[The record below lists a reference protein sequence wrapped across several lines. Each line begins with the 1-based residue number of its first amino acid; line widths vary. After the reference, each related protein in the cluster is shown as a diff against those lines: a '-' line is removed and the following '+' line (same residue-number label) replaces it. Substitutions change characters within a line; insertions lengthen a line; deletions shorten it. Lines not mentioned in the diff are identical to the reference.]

1 MSMVGPIVLI
11 CDVDEQSLG
20 FGLCLMLGFRVRV
33 RVWVMLNL
41 DEQNC
46 SKWFCMQCVNI
57 LHCSFV
63 VLMLPLLFRWR
74 GLLIFIILIKRL
86 F

>member
-1 MSMVGPIVLI
+1 MSMIGPIVLI

-41 DEQNC
+41 DEQNY
-46 SKWFCMQCVNI
+46 SE
-57 LHCSFV
+57 
-63 VLMLPLLFRWR
+63 
-74 GLLIFIILIKRL
+74 
-86 F
+86 